1 MKKII
6 FDCERMKYADT
17 GLYSYCL
24 SLGKILEKRSLDD
37 NEERITFFSPRRT
50 QNVFGVESAMLNHHT
65 LQKFYMPSLKD
76 YHVWHS
82 TYQGSHYLPQRNKKI
97 KVVLTIHDLNFLYE
111 DKTPARREAHL
122 QHLQNNINRSD
133 AIICISDFCR
143 NDVQANC
150 DTGNRPIHIIYNGTN
165 NLTLPALSETSY
177 KPKRPFL
184 FSLGVMCRKKN
195 FHVLLPLLK
204 QNKDME
210 LLIAGRPD
218 DMNYFNYIRQTARS
232 LRVDENLRI
241 LGSISENEKSW
252 YYRNCYAFALPSIA
266 EGFGLPVTEAMSVGK
281 PVFLS
286 NRTALP
292 EIGSNMA
299 FYFQDFSASHMQHIF
314 ERGMQQ
320 YQERKMEQA
329 IQQHCQ
335 SFSWDKAANEYLQVY
350 RSLY

>member
-1 MKKII
+1 MKNII

-24 SLGKILEKRSLDD
+24 SLGKILEKKMAEE
-37 NEERITFFSPRRT
+37 NEERITFFSPPRVRPLLGY
-50 QNVFGVESAMLNHHT
+50 QSANITHHS
-65 LQKFYMPSLKD
+65 LQKFYMPNLKGYD
-76 YHVWHS
+76 VWHS
-82 TYQGSHYLPQRNKKI
+82 TYQGSHYIPRRNKKI
-97 KVVLTIHDLNFLYE
+97 KVILSIHDLNFLYE
-111 DKTPARREAHL
+111 NKTPARQAVHLKHL
-122 QHLQNNINRSD
+122 QDNIDRSD

-143 NDVQANC
+143 NDVLTHCN
-150 DTGNRPIHIIYNGTN
+150 TGNRPVHVIYNGTN
-165 NLTLPALSETSY
+165 HLTLPELTAASY

-204 QNKDME
+204 QNMNME

-218 DMNYFNYIRQTARS
+218 DMDYFNFIKQSART
-232 LRVDENLRI
+232 LRVDQNLRM

-252 YYRNCYAFALPSIA
+252 YYRNCYAFALPSVA

-286 NRTALP
+286 DRTALP

-299 FYFQDFSASHMQHIF
+299 FYFHDFTASHMQNVF
-314 ERGMQQ
+314 QAGMQRYEDQ
-320 YQERKMEQA
+320 KMEQA
-329 IQQHCQ
+329 IQHHCKN
-335 SFSWDKAANEYLQVY
+335 FSWDKAASEYLKVY